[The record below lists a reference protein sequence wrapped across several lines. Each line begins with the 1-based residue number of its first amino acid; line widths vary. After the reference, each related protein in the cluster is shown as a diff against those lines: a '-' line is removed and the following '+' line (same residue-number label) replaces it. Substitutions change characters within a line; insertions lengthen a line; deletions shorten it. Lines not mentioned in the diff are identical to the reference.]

1 MLDLGT
7 SFLASVA
14 RDPDALAIVD
24 GELRLTY
31 DGWYRKISA
40 LVAGF
45 DDLGLHPGD
54 HLVTLLQNRWEA
66 ATIHWACQFAGVIIT
81 PLNWRSSAS
90 ELDFCLDNSEAKAI
104 VYEEVSAEA
113 VRSSSRAGMCP
124 RIAVG
129 DPHSHPMTFDALIER
144 SAGAGPPRVGPD
156 AWSVM
161 LYTSGTTARPKGVP
175 RRQRAER
182 AAALAHVA
190 QNLYGQRER
199 TLGAMPLYHTMGV
212 RSLLAMSLIGG
223 AFVCL
228 PRFDVARA
236 LELIAAE
243 KLTNLYLVPT
253 LYHDLLHH
261 ERFQTTDVSSVR
273 KLGFAG
279 APMTDG
285 LLQSLK
291 AAFKPDLFVNHY
303 GSSEIYTFT
312 IDQNAAAKPGSA
324 GRAGINQMVRV
335 ARLGATSPDEV
346 AGLDEEGEII
356 ALLAG
361 DESFEGYWRRPDADA
376 KALRHGWYFTGDTG
390 YFDRDGD
397 LFVTGRVDDM
407 IITGGE
413 NVSPVEIESCLS
425 LHPAVLEVAVVG
437 LADERWGKIVS
448 AFVKRSGAVEPPQL
462 DQFCRDAGLASFKRP
477 RRYIFVEALPKSPVG
492 KLLRRK
498 LLAGEYEPSKRPRRP
513 RKPRKPL
520 HLNQEPH
527 DEFDFRR
534 PSPCQLDGFR
544 VDIDPARERADVIL
558 DRPPLNVIS
567 MPQRDQLRLLF
578 EALEEDERVRVIVLR
593 AVGEHFSSGGNIK
606 GFLEAT
612 PELVSRLAWNIAAP
626 ARCAKPVIAANRG
639 YCFGVGFEL
648 SLACDFRI
656 VSETCF
662 YALPEQ
668 RLGQIPGSGGSAR
681 LQKIIGITRTKDIV
695 MRSRRIPA
703 KQAYDWGIAT
713 ECVPDDKL
721 EATTDAL
728 VDELRAFSPL
738 AQRTAKKLL
747 NDTEDATLSLAIELE
762 GHCYSRLRQSDD
774 FREGVEAFHAKRPA
788 RFKGT

>member
-1 MLDLGT
+1 VLDLGT

-31 DGWYRKISA
+31 SAWYRKISA

-45 DDLGLHPGD
+45 DDLGLQPGD

-66 ATIHWACQFAGVIIT
+66 ATIHWACQFSGIIIT

-90 ELDFCLDNSEAKAI
+90 ELDFCLEDAEAKAI
-104 VYEEVSAEA
+104 VYEEVSAGA
-113 VRSSSRAGMCP
+113 VRSSSKGGACP

-129 DPHSHPMTFDALIER
+129 DPRSEPLTFNSLIGR
-144 SAGAGPPRVGPD
+144 SASAVQLPRVDAD

-190 QNLYGQRER
+190 QNLYGRHES

-291 AAFKPDLFVNHY
+291 AAFELDLFVNHY

-346 AGLDEEGEII
+346 VGPGEEGEVI

-376 KALRHGWYFTGDTG
+376 KAVRHGWYFTGDTG

-462 DQFCRDAGLASFKRP
+462 DQFCRDAGLANFKRP

-498 LLAGEYEPSKRPRRP
+498 LLTGDY
-513 RKPRKPL
+513 
-520 HLNQEPH
+520 
-527 DEFDFRR
+527 
-534 PSPCQLDGFR
+534 
-544 VDIDPARERADVIL
+544 
-558 DRPPLNVIS
+558 
-567 MPQRDQLRLLF
+567 
-578 EALEEDERVRVIVLR
+578 
-593 AVGEHFSSGGNIK
+593 
-606 GFLEAT
+606 
-612 PELVSRLAWNIAAP
+612 
-626 ARCAKPVIAANRG
+626 
-639 YCFGVGFEL
+639 
-648 SLACDFRI
+648 
-656 VSETCF
+656 
-662 YALPEQ
+662 
-668 RLGQIPGSGGSAR
+668 
-681 LQKIIGITRTKDIV
+681 
-695 MRSRRIPA
+695 
-703 KQAYDWGIAT
+703 
-713 ECVPDDKL
+713 
-721 EATTDAL
+721 
-728 VDELRAFSPL
+728 
-738 AQRTAKKLL
+738 
-747 NDTEDATLSLAIELE
+747 ELE
-762 GHCYSRLRQSDD
+762 R
-774 FREGVEAFHAKRPA
+774 
-788 RFKGT
+788 T